1 MFPLT
6 ASDAVR
12 GVAFCDFGTVEED
25 VRLDGDTFRLAP
37 GFGLRVTVPALGA
50 APIALDFAFP
60 ILEADGDDNRVFSFF
75 VGFSRF

>member
-1 MFPLT
+1 
-6 ASDAVR
+6 
-12 GVAFCDFGTVEED
+12 
-25 VRLDGDTFRLAP
+25 
-37 GFGLRVTVPALGA
+37 VTVPALGA